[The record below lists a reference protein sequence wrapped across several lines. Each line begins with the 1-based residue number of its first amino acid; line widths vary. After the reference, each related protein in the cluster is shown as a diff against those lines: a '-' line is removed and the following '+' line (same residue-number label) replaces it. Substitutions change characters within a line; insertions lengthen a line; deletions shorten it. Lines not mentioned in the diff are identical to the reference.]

1 MRSMPRYILVLC
13 LLISTISA
21 FAQIPDEALKH
32 YEQALRLRIDGDKAS
47 AYKQMKQA
55 IGIYPSYVNAYS
67 TMGEWYYTDR
77 DYTNAIETFV
87 QASSKC
93 KNGHNNFAL
102 PLAKSFLG
110 DYKSSQA
117 LQLIVSHSLSGK
129 HKEEWKRLKQ
139 QAQFIQYALNNQI
152 VDSVTNLGIRI
163 NSSEPEMY
171 PVISADTQT
180 LYLTRRV
187 NWIDEDF
194 YKSTV
199 DSCGGWFTAKNLG
212 RPANTLS
219 QEAAQF
225 VSADGHYMFFVRCEN
240 RSENGWDRGGC
251 DLFMAYTEDS
261 TWSVPQSFGATINSP
276 AYEGMPCLSADNREL
291 YFVSDREGGYG
302 GLDIWVSHFEDGLW
316 QLPRNLGPE
325 INTAGDET
333 APYLHIDNNTLYFA
347 SNGHVGLGGSD
358 LFFSRRTGDTT
369 WSKAKNMGYPINTTA
384 DEISICV
391 TIDGK
396 KAYISSD
403 RDSVMGN
410 FDIYETQLPM
420 SLRPIDVVTING
432 YAYDSIG
439 GYRLNLTR
447 VYINDDITGKRLY
460 QFTSNKGDAS
470 YMITLP
476 KGKSYTFIADRIGY
490 MENTGAI
497 IVPNIDSVNNMDFNI
512 PLLPQGYVA
521 PINDTLVLTINF
533 QINKAELSDSDRL
546 MIQDAITPWLN
557 EQYFTVF
564 VNGYTDN
571 TGTPIINEQI
581 SYKRAGLVG
590 DFIMSM
596 GIDPLFI
603 KSTGWGEAQPI
614 TNNETEEERLINRRV
629 EVIIRR

>member
-1 MRSMPRYILVLC
+1 MSGYILVLC
-13 LLISTISA
+13 LLLSTISA

-32 YEQALRLRIDGDKAS
+32 YEQAVKLRIDGDKAS

-55 IGIYPSYVNAYS
+55 ISIYPAYADAYS

-77 DYTNAIETFV
+77 DFNNAVETFV
-87 QASSKC
+87 QASSRC

-110 DYKSSQA
+110 DYKTSQA

-152 VDSVTNLGIRI
+152 VDSVNNLGIRI

-225 VSADGHYMFFVRCEN
+225 VSADGHYMFFMRCEN

-251 DLFMAYTEDS
+251 DLYMAYTEDS
-261 TWSVPQSFGATINSP
+261 TWSVPQSFGATINTP

-302 GLDIWVSHFEDGLW
+302 GLDIWVSRFENGLW

-333 APYLHIDNNTLYFA
+333 APYLHIDNHTLYFA
-347 SNGHVGLGGSD
+347 SKGHVGLGGSD
-358 LFFSRRTGDTT
+358 LFFSRRTGDTS

-410 FDIYETQLPM
+410 FDIYETQLPI
-420 SLRPIDVVTING
+420 SLRPTNVMTING
-432 YAYDSIG
+432 YAYDSIA
-439 GYRLNLTR
+439 GYKLNLTR
-447 VYINDDITGKRLY
+447 IHISDDLTGRELY

-470 YMITLP
+470 YMMTLP
-476 KGKSYTFIADRIGY
+476 KGKSYTFTADRIGY
-490 MENTGAI
+490 MENTGTI
-497 IVPNIDSVNNMDFNI
+497 VVPNIDSVNNMDFNI

-546 MIQDAITPWLN
+546 VIQNAITPWLS
-557 EQYFTVF
+557 EQYITVF

-590 DFIMSM
+590 DFITSM

-603 KSTGWGEAQPI
+603 KATGWGEAQPI
-614 TNNETEEERLINRRV
+614 TNNETEEDRLVNRRV

>member
-1 MRSMPRYILVLC
+1 MRSMSRYILVLC
-13 LLISTISA
+13 LLLSTISA

-32 YEQALRLRIDGDKAS
+32 YEQAVKLRIDGDKAS

-55 IGIYPSYVNAYS
+55 ISIYPAYADAYS

-77 DYTNAIETFV
+77 DFNNAVETFV
-87 QASSKC
+87 QASSRC

-110 DYKSSQA
+110 DYKTSQA

-152 VDSVTNLGIRI
+152 VDSVNNLGIRI

-225 VSADGHYMFFVRCEN
+225 VSADGHYMFFMRCEN

-251 DLFMAYTEDS
+251 DLYMAYTEDS
-261 TWSVPQSFGATINSP
+261 TWSVPQSFGATINTP

-302 GLDIWVSHFEDGLW
+302 GLDIWVSRFENGLW

-325 INTAGDET
+325 INTTGDET
-333 APYLHIDNNTLYFA
+333 APYLHIDNHTLYFA
-347 SNGHVGLGGSD
+347 SKGHVGLGGSD
-358 LFFSRRTGDTT
+358 LFFSRRTGDTS

-410 FDIYETQLPM
+410 FDIYETQLPI
-420 SLRPIDVVTING
+420 SLRPTNVMTING
-432 YAYDSIG
+432 YAYDSIA
-439 GYRLNLTR
+439 GYKLNLTR
-447 VYINDDITGKRLY
+447 IHISDDLTGRELY

-470 YMITLP
+470 YMMTLP
-476 KGKSYTFIADRIGY
+476 KGKSYTFTADRIGY
-490 MENTGAI
+490 MENTGTI
-497 IVPNIDSVNNMDFNI
+497 VVPNIDSVNNMDFNI

-546 MIQDAITPWLN
+546 VIQNAITPWLS
-557 EQYFTVF
+557 EQYITVF

-590 DFIMSM
+590 DFITSM

-603 KSTGWGEAQPI
+603 KATGWGEAQPI
-614 TNNETEEERLINRRV
+614 TNNETEEDRLVNRRV

>member
-1 MRSMPRYILVLC
+1 MSRYILVLC
-13 LLISTISA
+13 LLLSTISA

-32 YEQALRLRIDGDKAS
+32 YEQAVKLRIDGDKAS

-55 IGIYPSYVNAYS
+55 ISIYPAYADAYS

-77 DYTNAIETFV
+77 DFNNAVETFV
-87 QASSKC
+87 QASSRC

-110 DYKSSQA
+110 DYKTSQA

-152 VDSVTNLGIRI
+152 VDSVNNLGIRI

-225 VSADGHYMFFVRCEN
+225 VSADGHYMFFMRCEN

-251 DLFMAYTEDS
+251 DLYMAYTEDS
-261 TWSVPQSFGATINSP
+261 TWSVPQSFGATINTP

-302 GLDIWVSHFEDGLW
+302 GLDIWVSRFENGLW

-325 INTAGDET
+325 INTTGDET
-333 APYLHIDNNTLYFA
+333 APYLHIDNHTLYFA
-347 SNGHVGLGGSD
+347 SKGHVGLGGSD
-358 LFFSRRTGDTT
+358 LFFSRRTGDTS

-410 FDIYETQLPM
+410 FDIYETQLPI
-420 SLRPIDVVTING
+420 SLRPTNVMTING
-432 YAYDSIG
+432 YAYDSIA
-439 GYRLNLTR
+439 GYKLNLTR
-447 VYINDDITGKRLY
+447 IHISDDLTGRELY

-470 YMITLP
+470 YMMTLP
-476 KGKSYTFIADRIGY
+476 KGKSYTFTADRIGY
-490 MENTGAI
+490 MENTGTI
-497 IVPNIDSVNNMDFNI
+497 VVPNIDSVNNMDFNI

-546 MIQDAITPWLN
+546 VIQNAITPWLS
-557 EQYFTVF
+557 EQYITVF

-590 DFIMSM
+590 DFITSM

-603 KSTGWGEAQPI
+603 KATGWGEAQPI
-614 TNNETEEERLINRRV
+614 TNNETEEDRLVNRRV

>member
-1 MRSMPRYILVLC
+1 MRSMSRYILVLC
-13 LLISTISA
+13 LLLSTISA

-32 YEQALRLRIDGDKAS
+32 YEQAVKLRIDGDKAS

-55 IGIYPSYVNAYS
+55 ISIYPAYADAYS

-77 DYTNAIETFV
+77 DFNNAIETFV
-87 QASSKC
+87 QASSRC

-110 DYKSSQA
+110 DYKTSQA

-152 VDSVTNLGIRI
+152 VDSVNNLGIRI

-225 VSADGHYMFFVRCEN
+225 VSADGHYMFFMRCEN

-251 DLFMAYTEDS
+251 DLYMAYTEDS
-261 TWSVPQSFGATINSP
+261 TWSVPQSFGATINTP

-302 GLDIWVSHFEDGLW
+302 GLDIWVSRFENGLW

-333 APYLHIDNNTLYFA
+333 APYLHIDNHTLYFA
-347 SNGHVGLGGSD
+347 SKGHVGLGGSD
-358 LFFSRRTGDTT
+358 LFFSRRTGDTS

-410 FDIYETQLPM
+410 FDIYETQLPI
-420 SLRPIDVVTING
+420 SLRPTNVMTING
-432 YAYDSIG
+432 YAYDSIA
-439 GYRLNLTR
+439 GYKLNLTR
-447 VYINDDITGKRLY
+447 IHISDDLTGRELY

-470 YMITLP
+470 YMMTLP
-476 KGKSYTFIADRIGY
+476 KGKSYTFTADRIGY
-490 MENTGAI
+490 MENTGTI
-497 IVPNIDSVNNMDFNI
+497 VVPNIDSVNNMDFNI

-546 MIQDAITPWLN
+546 VIQNAITPWLS
-557 EQYFTVF
+557 EQYITVF

-590 DFIMSM
+590 DFITSM

-603 KSTGWGEAQPI
+603 KATGWGEAQPI
-614 TNNETEEERLINRRV
+614 TNNETEEGRLVNRRV
-629 EVIIRR
+629 EVIIQR

>member
-1 MRSMPRYILVLC
+1 MRSMSRYILVLC
-13 LLISTISA
+13 LLLSTISA

-32 YEQALRLRIDGDKAS
+32 YEQAVKLRIDGDKAS

-55 IGIYPSYVNAYS
+55 ISIYPAYADAYS

-77 DYTNAIETFV
+77 DFNNAIETFV
-87 QASSKC
+87 QASSRC

-110 DYKSSQA
+110 DYKTSQA

-152 VDSVTNLGIRI
+152 VDSVNNLGIRI

-225 VSADGHYMFFVRCEN
+225 VSADGHYMFFMRCEN

-251 DLFMAYTEDS
+251 DLYMAYTEDS
-261 TWSVPQSFGATINSP
+261 TWSVPQSFGATINTP

-302 GLDIWVSHFEDGLW
+302 GLDIWVSRFENGLW

-333 APYLHIDNNTLYFA
+333 APYLHIDNHTLYFA
-347 SNGHVGLGGSD
+347 SKGHVGLGGSD
-358 LFFSRRTGDTT
+358 LFFSRRTGDTS

-410 FDIYETQLPM
+410 FDIYETQLPI
-420 SLRPIDVVTING
+420 SLRPTNVMTING
-432 YAYDSIG
+432 YAYDSIA
-439 GYRLNLTR
+439 GYKLNLTR
-447 VYINDDITGKRLY
+447 IHISDDLTGRELY

-470 YMITLP
+470 YMMTLP
-476 KGKSYTFIADRIGY
+476 KGKSYTFTADRIGY
-490 MENTGAI
+490 MENTGTI
-497 IVPNIDSVNNMDFNI
+497 VVPNIDSVNNMDFNI

-546 MIQDAITPWLN
+546 VIQNAITPWLS
-557 EQYFTVF
+557 EQYITVF

-590 DFIMSM
+590 DFITSM

-603 KSTGWGEAQPI
+603 KATGWGEAQPI
-614 TNNETEEERLINRRV
+614 TNNETEEGRLVNRRV